1 MFGKKYR
8 QAPIDPIDIMISR
21 DLKAINFNESC
32 LRVDRGWYTNQV
44 KLSETKQD
52 FWHWYRN
59 RVNSLLNETLQQEK
73 KKKESNCIP
82 TENQVR

>member
-21 DLKAINFNESC
+21 DLKAINFSESYP
-32 LRVDRGWYTNQV
+32 RVDRGWYTNQV
-44 KLSETKQD
+44 KLYETKQD
-52 FWHWYRN
+52 FWYWYRN
-59 RVNSLLNETLQQEK
+59 RVHSLLNETLHQEK